1 MPRLTRRVLERL
13 MRYLRYLDEVA
24 SREPITRIASSQIAA
39 ALEIDATQIRKDFAA
54 IGLVGSGRVG
64 FDVWEVRYAIR
75 AVLGFDGRLEAVLV
89 GAGHLGGA
97 LLAYTGFAAYGLS
110 ILAAFDED
118 PERVGSTLGGC
129 TVRPMRALVPYI
141 RARMIPLAIIT
152 TPAAAAQE
160 VADQVVRG
168 GVRAVW
174 NFAGTEITVPPHV
187 LVRREHI
194 SLGLAQVGHFL
205 RHGAHG
211 PATVEDRGAQTTTA
225 ER

>member
-75 AVLGFDGRLEAVLV
+75 AVLGFDRRLEAVLI

-97 LLAYTGFAAYGLS
+97 LLAYAGFAAYGLS
-110 ILAAFDED
+110 IVAAFDED
-118 PERVGSTLGGC
+118 GERVGSTLGGC
-129 TVRPMRALVPYI
+129 TVRPMRALGPFI
-141 RARMIPLAIIT
+141 RSRLVPLAIIT
-152 TPAAAAQE
+152 TPASAAQD
-160 VADQVVRG
+160 VADQVVRA
-168 GVRAVW
+168 GVRAIW
-174 NFAGTEITVPPHV
+174 NFAGTEITVPDHV

-194 SLGLAQVGHFL
+194 SLGLAQIGHFL
-205 RHGAHG
+205 SHGAG
-211 PATVEDRGAQTTTA
+211 GREPAEARGGRAVGGD
-225 ER
+225 